1 MRRRSGDEKALPVRL
16 RPGNACASLPAHAS
30 RLSYGCP
37 LSPAVSSRTLSTT
50 SSFTSTVNVPNS
62 PAISL
67 AIEGKS
73 GCPAAL
79 PAGLVHPAQTR
90 QAIAAITDNG
100 IFTRW
105 FPPCKGFFLHT
116 ETERS
121 GLSVSASNRRD

>member
-16 RPGNACASLPAHAS
+16 RTGNACASLPAHAS

-73 GCPAAL
+73 GCPGAL
-79 PAGLVHPAQTR
+79 PPGAVHPAHAR
-90 QAIAAITDNG
+90 QAIAAGTANG
-100 IFTRW
+100 ILTRW
-105 FPPCKGFFLHT
+105 FPPCNGFLLQI
-116 ETERS
+116 ESAR
-121 GLSVSASNRRD
+121 GGRPVSASDRRG